1 MSKFNSAAAT
11 QNKTVN
17 LAGGEAFTMTPEL
30 ELVTALLT
38 SFLED
43 QYYEKGQK
51 RQSRIEELVGKVDPK
66 FAAQASIYARNEF
79 GMRSVS
85 HVVAGKIAGT
95 VKGQEWTK
103 SYFDKVV
110 RRPDDMM
117 EILSYY
123 YANFGK
129 NEPNALKKGF
139 AKAFGRFDEYQLA
152 KYRGAG
158 KSVKLVDVA
167 NLVHPAHSEA
177 IQKLINDELRNKD
190 TFEAKLS
197 KAGQSGEEGAKG
209 AAWAELVESGKI
221 GQTAL
226 LRNLRNILND
236 SPEVVDKAIKLL
248 TDKKR
253 ISTSLILPFQY
264 LTAYEQLEKER
275 GATKML
281 GGLSKALDISFVNVP
296 KFPGKTLVVIDH
308 SGSMGD
314 GYGSNF
320 IKGAMFGLSLAR
332 SSGADLMHFGDT
344 AQYLSF
350 NPEDTTMTLLRWVDG
365 LNKGGYGYGTRS
377 TGHNVGHGTN
387 FHAIF
392 QEANVAYD
400 RIVIITDMQAW
411 MGYDHPGS
419 SVSAY
424 KSRTGANPVIYG
436 WDISGYG
443 SLQFP
448 ERNVA
453 TLAGWSEKI
462 FDIMKLVETDKQ
474 ALVNTIKKVEL

>member
-1 MSKFNSAAAT
+1 MSKFNTSAAT
-11 QNKTVN
+11 TNKTVN

-43 QYYEKGQK
+43 QYYEKGTK
-51 RQSRIEELVGKVDPK
+51 RQSRIEELVDKVDPK

-85 HVVAGKIAGT
+85 HVVAAKIAGT
-95 VKGQEWTK
+95 VKGEQWTK

-110 RRPDDMM
+110 RRPDDML
-117 EILSYY
+117 EIMSLYY
-123 YANFGK
+123 SNYGK

-139 AKAFGRFDEYQLA
+139 ATAIGRFDEYQLA

-158 KSVKLVDVA
+158 KSVKLVDIV
-167 NLVHPAHSEA
+167 NLVHPAHSAA
-177 IQKLINDELRNKD
+177 IQKLVNDELRNTN

-209 AAWAELVESGKI
+209 AAWTELVESGKI

-226 LRNLRNILND
+226 LRNLRNILQE

-275 GATKML
+275 GASKLL
-281 GGLSKALDISFVNVP
+281 GGLSKALDVSFVNVP
-296 KFPGKTLVVIDH
+296 KFAGRTLVVIDH
-308 SGSMGD
+308 SGSMGE

-320 IKGAMFGLSLAR
+320 IKAAMFGLSLAR
-332 SSGADLMHFGDT
+332 SSGADLMHFGDN
-344 AQYLSF
+344 AEYLSF
-350 NPEDTTMTLLRWVDG
+350 NPEDSTMTLLRYLDG
-365 LNKGGYGYGTRS
+365 LNKGYGYGQAGT
-377 TGHNVGHGTN
+377 HQVGHGTN

-392 QEANVAYD
+392 QEANQVYD

-411 MGYDHPGS
+411 MGYDHPGKS
-419 SVSAY
+419 LASY
-424 KSRTGANPVIYG
+424 KSRVGANPFIYG

-453 TLAGWSEKI
+453 TLAGWSEKV